1 MSRFATPRALVIPLA
16 ALLLGLGCGSKN
28 AGNYACGMYAVAGQS
43 LLLEEFTRP
52 GKTLSAPP
60 SELPAVLPVRV
71 ALGPSFRA
79 VTGRADTLIIVGL
92 EGTLPPTP
100 AVDWGALIVSPSGVA
115 QGVLLY
121 QGDPIQGAPRIGTLN
136 AGERNLPLIGLKT
149 DVANFQDASCPIF
162 PDSLR
167 R

>member
-1 MSRFATPRALVIPLA
+1 MPTLITPRLRLIPLI
-16 ALLLGLGCGSKN
+16 ALLLGIGCNSKN
-28 AGNYACGMYAVAGQS
+28 SGNYACGMYAVAGQS

-52 GKTLSAPP
+52 GKTLSGPP
-60 SELPAVLPVRV
+60 AEVPGVLPVRI

-79 VTGRADTLIIVGL
+79 VAGRSDTMIVVGL
-92 EGTLPPTP
+92 EGALPATP
-100 AVDWGALIVSPSGVA
+100 AVDWGALIVSPAGVA

-121 QGDPIQGAPRIGTLN
+121 QGDPIQGAPRIGVLN
-136 AGERNLPLIGLKT
+136 AGERNLPLIGLRT
-149 DVANFQDASCPIF
+149 DVANFQDATCPIF

>member
-1 MSRFATPRALVIPLA
+1 MSTVATPRALVLPLA

-52 GKTLSAPP
+52 GKTLSTPP
-60 SELPAVLPVRV
+60 ADLPGVLPVRI
-71 ALGPSFRA
+71 ALGPAFRA
-79 VTGRADTLIIVGL
+79 LVGRTDTLLIIGL
-92 EGTLPPTP
+92 EGTLPVTP
-100 AVDWGALIVSPSGVA
+100 AVDWGALIVSPAGVA

-121 QGDPIQGAPRIGTLN
+121 QGDPILGAPRIGTLN

-149 DVANFQDASCPIF
+149 DLANFQDATCPIF

>member
-1 MSRFATPRALVIPLA
+1 MSATPRAVVLPLA
-16 ALLLGLGCGSKN
+16 ALVFLLGCDSKN

-60 SELPAVLPVRV
+60 ADLPGVLPVRI
-71 ALGPSFRA
+71 ALGPAFRA
-79 VTGRADTLIIVGL
+79 VAGRTDSMLILGL
-92 EGTLPPTP
+92 EGTLPATP
-100 AVDWGALIVSPSGVA
+100 AVDWGALIVSPAGVA

-136 AGERNLPLIGLKT
+136 AGERNLPLIGLTT
-149 DVANFQDASCPIF
+149 DLANFQDATCPIF

>member
-1 MSRFATPRALVIPLA
+1 MSATPRALVLPLA
-16 ALLLGLGCGSKN
+16 TLVVLLGCDSKN

-60 SELPAVLPVRV
+60 ANLPGVLPVRI
-71 ALGPSFRA
+71 ALGPAFRA
-79 VTGRADTLIIVGL
+79 VAGRTDSMLIIGL
-92 EGTLPPTP
+92 EGALPATP
-100 AVDWGALIVSPSGVA
+100 AVDWGALIVSPAGVA

-149 DVANFQDASCPIF
+149 DLANFQDPTCPIF